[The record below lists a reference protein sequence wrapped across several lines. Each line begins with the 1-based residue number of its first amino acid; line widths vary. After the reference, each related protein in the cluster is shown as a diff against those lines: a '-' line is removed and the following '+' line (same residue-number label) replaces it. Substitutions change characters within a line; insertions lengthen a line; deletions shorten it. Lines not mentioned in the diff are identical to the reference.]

1 MRDLI
6 NILTEA
12 TGLAGRIPGD
22 IFIDSNDNKVIFREL
37 KFYPTVGRFTTKEEM
52 AAAVADIGEQL
63 QRAGI
68 DVVET
73 NADRGMLAFGVA
85 MFTTQDNSVRAYIR
99 YFQRIAHNFRSN
111 FWDNNSIP
119 GLRLGKKSSEK
130 LRVGYTPSEV
140 LTKLDGLNSEDIIS
154 QIAAKFG
161 NESLLTQIAVKVAQG
176 GTSNIEVPAEGIH
189 FEAFRDLFCEM
200 LHPIALKS
208 GFFTGPVNESAT
220 VAEEKFLGPGGFQTA
235 TINFS
240 SSKTEGLSDSI
251 LVGENGVGL
260 KVSSKNKVGSAK
272 ASVTNLAIEARKMK
286 EGPSATLMNRYKDA
300 VEIIEFIE
308 RADGKVAPLLL
319 AKKFNLIDDEEF
331 NTVMSLRFA
340 HSFEYVAVNLD
351 QYPGMTDN
359 LKTIWRRRRA
369 KNMQDSVPFFHMVSG
384 VAHTVAEYINNKT
397 DFGKAA
403 SAILNNGALVQIYT
417 NAKNM
422 GGKIILF
429 PFQTQYPSETITGVV
444 MDAGTR
450 YKSTAINGK
459 LGFQILKNGAK
470 PEVTDNELDG
480 EPVSKKNIDFDPDK
494 VRVQITPNGRRAEP
508 RDKDSTP
515 RQKRDK

>member
-1 MRDLI
+1 MRDLL
-6 NILTEA
+6 NLLTEA
-12 TGLAGRIPGD
+12 TGLAGRTPGD
-22 IFIDSNDNKVIFREL
+22 IFIDGNNNEVIFREL
-37 KFYPTVGRFTTKEEM
+37 KFYPTTGRFNTKEEM
-52 AAAVADIGEQL
+52 SAAVADIGEQF

-68 DVVET
+68 DIVET
-73 NADRGMLAFGVA
+73 NADRGMLAFGVVT
-85 MFTTQDNSVRAYIR
+85 FTDADNNVRAYIR
-99 YFQRIAHNFRSN
+99 YFQRIAANFRSN

-119 GLRLGKKSSEK
+119 ELRLGKKSSEK
-130 LRVGYTPSEV
+130 LRVGYSPSEV
-140 LTKLDGLNSEDIIS
+140 LTQLDNLTPDSIIQ

-161 NESLLTQIAVKVAQG
+161 DQSILTQIAVRVSQG

-208 GFFTGPVNESAT
+208 GFFTGPVKESAT

-235 TINFS
+235 AINFS
-240 SSKTEGLSDSI
+240 ASKTEGLSDSI
-251 LVGENGVGL
+251 LIGENGVSL

-272 ASVTNLAIEARKMK
+272 ASVTNLAVEARKMK

-300 VEIIEFIE
+300 IEIIEFIE
-308 RADGKVAPLLL
+308 RSDSILGPLSL
-319 AKKFNLIDDEEF
+319 AKKFGIIDEDEF
-331 NTVMSLRFA
+331 NTVMSLRFVD
-340 HSFEYVAVNLD
+340 SFEYVAVNLD

-369 KNMQDSVPFFHMVSG
+369 KNMQDSVPYFHIVSG
-384 VAHTVAEYINNKT
+384 VAHTVAEHINNKT
-397 DFGKAA
+397 EFSKAA

-417 NAKNM
+417 NVKNM

-444 MDAGTR
+444 IDAGTR

-459 LGFQILKNGAK
+459 FGFQILKNGAK

-480 EPVSKKNIDFDPDK
+480 EPASKKTVNFDPDK
-494 VRVQITPNGRRAEP
+494 VRVQITTKGRRPEP
-508 RDKDSTP
+508 RGEESGP
-515 RQKRDK
+515 RQRRD

>member
-6 NILTEA
+6 NLLTEA

-22 IFIDSNDNKVIFREL
+22 IFLDSNGNEVSFREL
-37 KFYPTVGRFTTKEEM
+37 KFYPSVGRFGTKEEM
-52 AAAVADIGEQL
+52 SAAVAEIGEQL
-63 QRAGI
+63 QRDGI
-68 DVVET
+68 DVIET
-73 NADRGMLAFGVA
+73 NTDRGMLAVGVA
-85 MFTTQDNSVRAYIR
+85 TFTDADNNVRAYIR
-99 YFQRIAHNFRSN
+99 YFQRIAANFRSN

-119 GLRLGKKSSEK
+119 GLKLGKRSSEK
-130 LRVGYTPSEV
+130 LRVGYAPSEV
-140 LTKLDGLNSEDIIS
+140 LTQLDNLNTDSIIQ
-154 QIAAKFG
+154 QISAKFG
-161 NESLLTQIAVKVAQG
+161 QQSALTQLAVRVAQG

-208 GFFTGPVNESAT
+208 GFFVGPVNESAT

-235 TINFS
+235 SINFS
-240 SSKTEGLSDSI
+240 SSKTEGLSDSTLI
-251 LVGENGVGL
+251 GENGVSL

-272 ASVTNLAIEARKMK
+272 ASVTNLAVEARKMK

-308 RADGKVAPLLL
+308 RSDSILGPLSL
-319 AKKFNLIDDEEF
+319 AKKFGIIDDEEF
-331 NTVMSLRFA
+331 NTIMSLRFVD
-340 HSFEYVAVNLD
+340 SFEYVAVNLD

-369 KNMQDSVPFFHMVSG
+369 KNMQDSVPYFHMVSG
-384 VAHTVAEYINNKT
+384 IAHTVAEYINNKT

-429 PFQTQYPSETITGVV
+429 PFQTQYPSETVTGVV
-444 MDAGTR
+444 IDAGTR
-450 YKSTAINGK
+450 YKSTAISGK
-459 LGFQILKNGAK
+459 FGFQILKNGAK

-480 EPVSKKNIDFDPDK
+480 EPISKKTMDFDPEK
-494 VRVQITPNGRRAEP
+494 VRVDIKPRGRRAQSRDSDNKP
-508 RDKDSTP
+508 RE
-515 RQKRDK
+515 KR

>member
-6 NILTEA
+6 NLLTEA
-12 TGLAGRIPGD
+12 TGLAGRAPGD
-22 IFIDSNDNKVIFREL
+22 IFIDANNNEVTFREL
-37 KFYPTVGRFTTKEEM
+37 KFYPPVGRYNTKEEM
-52 AAAVADIGEQL
+52 SAAVADIGEQL
-63 QRAGI
+63 QRSGI
-68 DVVET
+68 EVIET

-85 MFTTQDNSVRAYIR
+85 MFTDANNNIQAYIR
-99 YFQRIAHNFRSN
+99 YFQRIAQNFRSN

-130 LRVGYTPSEV
+130 LRVGYSPSEV
-140 LTKLDGLNSEDIIS
+140 LTQLDNLTPDSIIQ

-161 NESLLTQIAVKVAQG
+161 DQSVLTQIAVRVSQG

-235 TINFS
+235 AINFS

-251 LVGENGVGL
+251 LVGENGVSL

-272 ASVTNLAIEARKMK
+272 ASVTNLAVEARKMR

-308 RADGKVAPLLL
+308 RSDSILGPLSL
-319 AKKFNLIDDEEF
+319 AKKFGIIDDEEF
-331 NTVMSLRFA
+331 NTIMSLRFVD
-340 HSFEYVAVNLD
+340 SFEYVAVNLD
-351 QYPGMTDN
+351 EYPGMTNN

-369 KNMQDSVPFFHMVSG
+369 KNMQDSVPYFHMVSG
-384 VAHTVAEYINNKT
+384 IAHTIAEYINNKT
-397 DFGKAA
+397 EFGKAA

-459 LGFQILKNGAK
+459 FGFQILKNGAK

-480 EPVSKKNIDFDPDK
+480 EPASKKTMDFDPEK
-494 VRVQITPNGRRAEP
+494 VRTQIKPKGRQAEP

>member
-6 NILTEA
+6 NLLTEA
-12 TGLAGRIPGD
+12 TGLAGRTPGD
-22 IFIDSNDNKVIFREL
+22 IFIDGNGNEVMFREL
-37 KFYPTVGRFTTKEEM
+37 KFYPSAGRFNTKEEM
-52 AAAVADIGEQL
+52 SAAVADIGEQF

-68 DVVET
+68 DIVET
-73 NADRGMLAFGVA
+73 NADRGMLAFGVVT
-85 MFTTQDNSVRAYIR
+85 FTDANNNVRAYIR
-99 YFQRIAHNFRSN
+99 YFQRIAANFRSN

-119 GLRLGKKSSEK
+119 ELRLGKKSSEK
-130 LRVGYTPSEV
+130 LRVGYSPSEV
-140 LTKLDGLNSEDIIS
+140 LTQLDNLTPDGIIQ

-161 NESLLTQIAVKVAQG
+161 DQSILTQIAVRVNQG

-220 VAEEKFLGPGGFQTA
+220 VAEEKFLGPDGFQTA

-240 SSKTEGLSDSI
+240 ASKTEGLSDSL
-251 LVGENGVGL
+251 LVGKNGVSL

-272 ASVTNLAIEARKMK
+272 ASVTNLAVEARKIK
-286 EGPSATLMNRYKDA
+286 EGPGSELTNRYKDA
-300 VEIIEFIE
+300 LEIIEFIE
-308 RADGKVAPLLL
+308 RSDSIKGPLLL
-319 AKKFNLIDDEEF
+319 AKKFDIIDEDEI
-331 NTVMSLRFA
+331 NTVMSLRSVE
-340 HSFEYVAVNLD
+340 SFEYVAVNLD

-369 KNMQDSVPFFHMVSG
+369 KNMQDSVPYFHMVSG
-384 VAHTVAEYINNKT
+384 IAHTVAEYINNKT

-450 YKSTAINGK
+450 YKSTAISGK
-459 LGFQILKNGAK
+459 FGFQILKNGAK
-470 PEVTDNELDG
+470 PEITDNELDG
-480 EPVSKKNIDFDPDK
+480 EPAEKKNMDFDPEK
-494 VRVQITPNGRRAEP
+494 VRVQIKPKGRKAEP

-515 RQKRDK
+515 RQRRDK